1 VCSLE
6 TEELILNFYSVV
18 WWSFRL
24 SSRPQDCG
32 ELPGPLVSFHSSGRH
47 IASLALEDLDVSQLV
62 PSFFIKHR

>member
-6 TEELILNFYSVV
+6 TDELILNFYSVV

-32 ELPGPLVSFHSSGRH
+32 ELPSALVSFYSSGHH
-47 IASLALEDLDVSQLV
+47 IARSLEDLDVSQLV
-62 PSFFIKHR
+62 PSLFIKHR